1 MNLLVSVA
9 GSRQKIS
16 GIRTSAAQFGEIH
29 FIIQEEY
36 IEPPPAPHAPPLA
49 QDLGRECKKQGTKV
63 VSSIFVNPKQFAAH
77 EDLGGLLTDHG
88 SRKRGGRER
97 EREREKRR
105 GKGKGEGKEK
115 AKEMEREQ
123 RRERKRGRGRDRGR
137 ERER

>member
-1 MNLLVSVA
+1 MVNLLVSVA
-9 GSRQKIS
+9 GSRHKIS

-77 EDLGGLLTDHG
+77 EDLGGLLITEPEREG
-88 SRKRGGRER
+88 EER
-97 EREREKRR
+97 EREREK
-105 GKGKGEGKEK
+105 E
-115 AKEMEREQ
+115 
-123 RRERKRGRGRDRGR
+123 RERKR
-137 ERER
+137 